1 MGKLYEC
8 ILYILSFYF
17 PGNRKVF
24 PGFPGNKASGN
35 TATLTNIHFNGVLI
49 IYTKYYTCLFV
60 SSQLIEET
68 SHFSHSRGTNCRVEA
83 NNYSK
88 AIVVCAR
95 NVVKRPSK
103 RSALVVKK

>member
-24 PGFPGNKASGN
+24 PGFPGNKAPGN

-68 SHFSHSRGTNCRVEA
+68 SHFHILEA
-83 NNYSK
+83 RIAELK
-88 AIVVCAR
+88 QTTTAKRLLFAR
-95 NVVKRPSK
+95 ET
-103 RSALVVKK
+103 